1 MITDTL
7 QMTYPR
13 GALHRGSL
21 GSTSGTR
28 GYVSLST
35 VNDLAVVD
43 TQDNGSITDT
53 ATTTIQFGQHS
64 KT

>member
-1 MITDTL
+1 
-7 QMTYPR
+7 MTYYNFTR
-13 GALHRGSL
+13 GALQHRGSL

-53 ATTTIQFGQHS
+53 ATTINSRAGSKIS